1 MARRGAEPR
10 PREIDD
16 AATRLVARLRV
27 LVTTALTLVAALVLE
42 ETEHP
47 SIQYVLAFVAVPGSV
62 ALALAADRLRPV
74 RCSALGAVLDVVLFA
89 VAVATFPMQ
98 ASTLG
103 AAFLVAVMVASYT
116 GGRGIGTT
124 TGTAGLLVLV
134 VTDARRDTDLDPET
148 LLLLTIAVVVS
159 LAVVGRA
166 DARLL
171 HTARRAR
178 YHEARATLLLEHLA
192 EPICVTDAA
201 GAVTLLNDAA
211 RELLLTD
218 ATGTDC
224 AAVLGLHVDGAALD
238 CSTGCGLLRVEGS
251 RASGGIEAVS
261 APAGGAR
268 TPVLASVAEVTGSDG
283 ETREVIHTLRDITQ
297 LKQADEAKTLFL
309 ATATHELKTPL
320 TVIRGFLET
329 IEQPAI
335 DDDVRRTAMGI
346 MRVRAAE
353 LSAIIERL
361 LLASRIEAGGG
372 GIELALV
379 PVDTV
384 AVARERI
391 AALAGATGR
400 LLSLQAGAD
409 LPAARADEASLGTIL
424 DHLLDNACKYSAA
437 TEPIQVTITHD
448 DTTIAL
454 AVRDRGRGMTPE
466 QAEHCFDRFWQADL
480 TSRRKVGGTGIGLYI
495 VRSLTASMQGTVAV
509 TSAPDDGS
517 TFTVT
522 LRRADAPDVPSSGH
536 GGAAVVD
543 TSTPEPSI
551 VREFMRQIGVE
562 HKEVAT

>member
-27 LVTTALTLVAALVLE
+27 LVVTALTLVAALALD
-42 ETEHP
+42 ETEQP
-47 SIQYVLAFVAVPGSV
+47 SIQYVLAYFSVPGSV

-74 RCSALGAVLDVVLFA
+74 RCAALGAALDVALFA
-89 VAVATFPMQ
+89 VAVTTFPMQ
-98 ASTLG
+98 AGTLG

-124 TGTAGLLVLV
+124 TGAAGLFVLVLV
-134 VTDARRDTDLDPET
+134 DARRETDLDPET
-148 LLLLTIAVVVS
+148 VLLLTIAVVVS

-171 HTARRAR
+171 RTARRAR

-201 GAVTLLNDAA
+201 GTVTLLNDAA
-211 RELLLTD
+211 RELLGTD
-218 ATGTDC
+218 DGRADC

-238 CSTGCGLLRVEGS
+238 CASGCGLLRVEGS
-251 RASGGIEAVS
+251 RSAGGIEAVS
-261 APAGGAR
+261 VPAGGTR
-268 TPVLASVAEVTGSDG
+268 TPVLASVAEVMDSDG
-283 ETREVIHTLRDITQ
+283 DVREVIHTLRDITR

-320 TVIRGFLET
+320 TVIRGFLDT

-335 DDDVRRTAMGI
+335 SDEVRTKAMSV
-346 MRVRAAE
+346 MRVRAME

-372 GIELALV
+372 GIELKLV

-384 AVARERI
+384 AIARERI

-400 LLSLQAGAD
+400 LLSLQAAETP
-409 LPAARADEASLGTIL
+409 PAMSDETSLATIL
-424 DHLLDNACKYSAA
+424 DHLLDNACKYSAPQQ
-437 TEPIQVTITHD
+437 PIQVTITHD
-448 DTTIAL
+448 DTSIEI
-454 AVRDRGRGMTPE
+454 AVRDLGEGMSTE
-466 QAEHCFDRFWQADL
+466 QMLHCFDRFWQADL

-495 VRSLTASMQGTVAV
+495 VRSLAASMQGTVTVASEAGEG
-509 TSAPDDGS
+509 T

-522 LRRADAPDVPSSGH
+522 LRRADAPDVVSTRPS
-536 GGAAVVD
+536 GGAAVD
-543 TSTPEPSI
+543 TTTPEPSI